1 MRRRRPPA
9 AFHDNV
15 AAVGVGWGR
24 VMAIRH
30 VGASSTRAPFA
41 NAQGAP
47 EATPPEPL
55 PAPAAGD
62 PDPPSA
68 PIAGVTPPTAEAILP
83 AVEWPDPAAVTPSV
97 QDADLVA
104 RADAETLQAPVEAG
118 DDGPALVDYRAI
130 IAAAAAALPVNSAA
144 ARQTVYDH
152 ARQVVRERLRASEP
166 PQTSFVIARE
176 ELRLERAIR
185 ALEAQYA
192 VTNPDTAQPAGEP
205 VAAAAVAE
213 ELPVLVAP
221 PPLSPRPRRKPARA
235 QAMHGVVLRT
245 FGLTAAI
252 LGGLLGYWLLAGK
265 TRVVTRTLSP
275 ATSVPAGPAATE
287 PSRDAA
293 AKGLPQR
300 VAAGDAAEMPP
311 LSDADP
317 SLPHRAPSDLPDD
330 IVSVCQRA
338 VSPTEFLL
346 CSDVGMA
353 PAGSGEAVDQKFP
366 FWVGAY
372 KSIAD
377 VTGTASSLVDL
388 GSAPSGVVAAAHSA
402 SPVARG
408 RFEQGLAR
416 LKADDLERAVAEFS
430 EAVRADPQFADAYL
444 QRGNAL
450 FRNGETE
457 KAIADF
463 NTAIR
468 LDARHASAYKA
479 RAMATLYKGDDD
491 AAILDLTRAIQ
502 YGELDR
508 TLSAIEM
515 FYARRSRAA
524 LYDRKQLY
532 DGELADLNALID
544 GYWKNTALVAAL
556 RATYREQGSVSL
568 MASIYRMRAG
578 VQVKRGD
585 PDAAVSD
592 LTFAM
597 QLDPQRT
604 LPLML
609 ERARVQ
615 EAAGRRAQAAADFER
630 VLKLSPNNEDAQ
642 AGMARLNSRG

>member
-1 MRRRRPPA
+1 
-9 AFHDNV
+9 
-15 AAVGVGWGR
+15 
-24 VMAIRH
+24 MAIRQ

-41 NAQGAP
+41 NAQGSP

-55 PAPAAGD
+55 PAPAAGE
-62 PDPPSA
+62 PDATSASITGLAPS
-68 PIAGVTPPTAEAILP
+68 AEAILP

-104 RADAETLQAPVEAG
+104 PAGAETLQAPVEAA
-118 DDGPALVDYRAI
+118 DDAPALVDYRAI
-130 IAAAAAALPVNSAA
+130 IAAAVAALPANSAA
-144 ARQTVYDH
+144 ARRAVYDH
-152 ARQVVRERLRASEP
+152 ARHVVQERLRASEP

-185 ALEAQYA
+185 ALEAHYA
-192 VTNPDTAQPAGEP
+192 ATNPETAQPPGEP
-205 VAAAAVAE
+205 VAAAAVGE
-213 ELPVLVAP
+213 DLSVPVAVAVAP
-221 PPLSPRPRRKPARA
+221 PPLPPRPRRAPARA
-235 QAMHGVVLRT
+235 PAMHGVVLRT

-275 ATSVPAGPAATE
+275 ATSVPAAQAATE
-287 PSRDAA
+287 PSQEADAN
-293 AKGLPQR
+293 GPPQR
-300 VAAGDAAEMPP
+300 VAASDAAETPP

-317 SLPHRAPSDLPDD
+317 ALSRRAPLDLPDD

-346 CSDVGMA
+346 CSDAGMA
-353 PAGSGEAVDQKFP
+353 PAGAGEAVDQKFP

-377 VTGTASSLVDL
+377 VTGAASPRADL
-388 GSAPSGVVAAAHSA
+388 GSAPSGAAVAHSA
-402 SPVARG
+402 SPIARG

-416 LKADDLERAVAEFS
+416 LKADDLERAVADFS

-444 QRGNAL
+444 QRGNAW

-463 NTAIR
+463 NKAIG

-524 LYDRKQLY
+524 LYDRKKLY

-544 GYWKNTALVAAL
+544 GYWKNAALVAAL

-578 VQVKRGD
+578 VQVKRGN

-597 QLDPQRT
+597 QLDPQRI
-604 LPLML
+604 LPFML

-615 EAAGRRAQAAADFER
+615 EAAGRRAQAAADFAR
-630 VLKLSPNNEDAQ
+630 VLQLSPNNEDAQ

>member
-1 MRRRRPPA
+1 
-9 AFHDNV
+9 
-15 AAVGVGWGR
+15 
-24 VMAIRH
+24 MAIRQ

-41 NAQGAP
+41 NAQGVP
-47 EATPPEPL
+47 EVTPSEPL
-55 PAPAAGD
+55 PAPAAGE
-62 PDPPSA
+62 PDLPSA
-68 PIAGVTPPTAEAILP
+68 SIAGLTPATEPVLPT
-83 AVEWPDPAAVTPSV
+83 VEWPDPAAVTPSV

-104 RADAETLQAPVEAG
+104 RTDAETLQAPVDAAH
-118 DDGPALVDYRAI
+118 DAPALVDYRAI
-130 IAAAAAALPVNSAA
+130 IAAAVAALPVNSAA
-144 ARQTVYDH
+144 ARRAVYDH
-152 ARQVVRERLRASEP
+152 ARQVVQERLRASEP
-166 PQTSFVIARE
+166 PQRSFVIARE

-192 VTNPDTAQPAGEP
+192 VTNPAAQPAGEP
-205 VAAAAVAE
+205 VAAAVVGEDQPVPVAVAVE
-213 ELPVLVAP
+213 P
-221 PPLSPRPRRKPARA
+221 PPLAPRPRRTPARA

-275 ATSVPAGPAATE
+275 VTSVPGVQAAAE
-287 PSRDAA
+287 PSLGAA
-293 AKGLPQR
+293 AKGPPQR
-300 VAAGDAAEMPP
+300 VAAGDAAGTPP

-317 SLPHRAPSDLPDD
+317 SLPRRAPSDLPDD

-338 VSPTEFLL
+338 VSPAEFLL

-372 KSIAD
+372 KSVAD
-377 VTGTASSLVDL
+377 VTGTASSPADL
-388 GSAPSGVVAAAHSA
+388 GSAPSGVAAAHSA
-402 SPVARG
+402 SPTARG

-463 NTAIR
+463 NTAIG

-524 LYDRKQLY
+524 LYDRKRLY

-544 GYWKNTALVAAL
+544 GYWKNAALVAAL

-630 VLKLSPNNEDAQ
+630 VLELSPNNEDAQ